1 MTADTVGG
9 VFTYAV
15 ELARALAPHGVT
27 VLLATMGRR
36 LDGAQRRQARQAGNV
51 TVIESTYKLEWMDDA
66 WADVEAAGEWLLRLE
81 AAHKPDVIHV
91 NGYAH
96 GALGWRAPVVA
107 VGHSCVLSWWRAV
120 KHTEAP
126 PEWDGY
132 RNKAARGLQAADVV
146 VAPTRAMLGELQ
158 RYYGPLTETQ
168 VIPNGVARGLYTPRP
183 KRDYILSAGRLWDE
197 AKNVQLL
204 ATIAPQLPWPVF
216 VAGEGTPAWTSN
228 FFQLGALSR
237 GTLSVWQSQAAIY
250 ALPALYEPFGLSVLE
265 AARCGC
271 ALVLGDIA
279 SLRENWEGAAEF
291 IDPNDARAAQRKI
304 KALVMSADRLH
315 RLQAA
320 AFDRAQSF
328 SAASMA
334 EAYKTV
340 YHSLI
345 SRTLAC
351 AS

>member
-9 VFTYAV
+9 VFTYSV

-27 VLLATMGRR
+27 VSLATMGRK
-36 LDGAQRRQARQAGNV
+36 LDAAQRRLVRQAGNV
-51 TVIESTYKLEWMDDA
+51 TVIESTYKLEWMEDP
-66 WADVEAAGEWLLRLE
+66 WADVEAAGEWLLKLE
-81 AAHKPDVIHV
+81 AAHRPHV
-91 NGYAH
+91 VHLNGYTH
-96 GALGWRAPVVA
+96 GALAWQSPVLM

-120 KHTEAP
+120 KHTDAP
-126 PEWDGY
+126 PQWNTY
-132 RNKAARGLQAADVV
+132 RRNVARGLQAANLV
-146 VAPTRAMLGELQ
+146 VAPTRAMLAELQ
-158 RYYGPLTETQ
+158 RYHGPLADAE
-168 VIPNGVARGLYTPRP
+168 VIPNGIARGLYTPRP
-183 KRDYILSAGRLWDE
+183 KREYILTAGRLWDA
-197 AKNVQLL
+197 AKNVQLM

-265 AARCGC
+265 AALCGC
-271 ALVLGDIA
+271 ALVLGDIP

-291 IDPNDARAAQRKI
+291 VDPNDPRAAQRKI
-304 KALVMSADRLH
+304 KTLTTDPNRLH

-320 AFDRAQSF
+320 AFDRAQIF
-328 SAASMA
+328 SAALMA
-334 EAYKTV
+334 DAYRNA
-340 YHSLI
+340 YRSLT